1 MQSRARNKSKLGACF
16 RLVLAQAR
24 PSLHFS
30 ASCFSA
36 VGEQVLIA
44 SVAAKLCNLKQGR
57 DCYERYERG
66 ISLC

>member
-16 RLVLAQAR
+16 RLALAQAR

-36 VGEQVLIA
+36 GEQVLIA
-44 SVAAKLCNLKQGR
+44 SVAAKLYNLKERR